1 MSYGRTGLILR
12 QWVEREGCTVT
23 AYQAESYETH
33 SVMTSVT
40 DKVRVFVFPNEW
52 RAKLCEHR
60 MNHCRYENRKRIWLY
75 YFNNHRNSPE
85 PKVSF
90 NLWFLLRPDVVLPI
104 LATLIILGVYLT

>member
-12 QWVEREGCTVT
+12 QWVERDGCTVT

-40 DKVRVFVFPNEW
+40 DKVRVFIFPNEW

-60 MNHCRYENRKRIWLY
+60 MNYCKYENRKRIWLH
-75 YFNNHRNSPE
+75 YFNNHRNPPE